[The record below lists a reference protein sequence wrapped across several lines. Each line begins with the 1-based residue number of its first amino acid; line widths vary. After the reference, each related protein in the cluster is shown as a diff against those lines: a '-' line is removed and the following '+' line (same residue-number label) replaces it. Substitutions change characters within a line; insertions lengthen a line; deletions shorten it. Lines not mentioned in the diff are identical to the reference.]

1 MIRME
6 KSNKKRLGVL
16 AEMPV
21 YSIPYPKIKK

>member
-1 MIRME
+1 ME
-6 KSNKKRLGVL
+6 ESNKRRLGVL